1 MGEGKCRVLVIGY
14 EDTSMDMEFLEKI
27 CDRNLV
33 YTSSIVAEIPV
44 AFPIRSSLA
53 SGFSYWM
60 YQGERYHQVSI
71 QASKD
76 EFPQESTCNVHFNTA
91 DTESSDLDEITVVN
105 FF

>member
-1 MGEGKCRVLVIGY
+1 MLVIGY

-44 AFPIRSSLA
+44 GKKDRVGFLFSFCSALPILREAFPIRSSLA

-60 YQGERYHQVSI
+60 
-71 QASKD
+71 
-76 EFPQESTCNVHFNTA
+76 
-91 DTESSDLDEITVVN
+91 
-105 FF
+105 